1 MPLIPS
7 EQGLIKSYF
16 IHMEQGSLGARII
29 SESPCAPTT
38 LVFLFWLHSSL
49 VPGNMASRA
58 KVLHWA
64 TCESWARLFESLCK
78 QILVGEACRSVEIQ
92 AHTLVSHSSW
102 SLFTQGWWWYWERVI
117 YWWPGEVTAS
127 LWWLSCSLK
136 KEGIRSG
143 GGHPFLF
150 PERIQMELISVPGLS
165 GRRKWFR
172 STA

>member
-1 MPLIPS
+1 MTSCLLLIHSCIYFLVFFYPFFLNLLDFDTEFTYVRIKTVPLIPS
-7 EQGLIKSYF
+7 EQGLIKNYF

-64 TCESWARLFESLCK
+64 TCECWARLFESLCK

-92 AHTLVSHSSW
+92 AHTLVSHSS
-102 SLFTQGWWWYWERVI
+102 
-117 YWWPGEVTAS
+117 
-127 LWWLSCSLK
+127 
-136 KEGIRSG
+136 
-143 GGHPFLF
+143 
-150 PERIQMELISVPGLS
+150 
-165 GRRKWFR
+165 
-172 STA
+172 